1 VKFIGRGKGLR
12 VVVSNQSVGLIEGI
26 EKNTEK
32 LIELK
37 KKNN

>member
-12 VVVSNQSVGLIEGI
+12 VVVQSKFGLIEGL
-26 EKNTEK
+26 EKKTEK

-37 KKNN
+37 KI